1 MTDILQPVLAVL
13 LVLGL
18 LGGALFLLRKRGVV
32 SHGSGQLKLIERIP
46 LGAQHAL
53 HLVRV
58 GERMVLVTTSP
69 GSCQVQ
75 EIAE

>member
-46 LGAQHAL
+46 LGRSMRFIWCAWEN
-53 HLVRV
+53 
-58 GERMVLVTTSP
+58 GWFW
-69 GSCQVQ
+69 
-75 EIAE
+75 